1 MLAGVVR
8 VSTLL
13 DYDESPNRTFIVV
26 AYDNGIPSLSSTAT
40 VFVRLSNTNKYP
52 PVFDPVSRFPRRL
65 FNILVSV
72 LVSAAGFSDSVLI

>member
-1 MLAGVVR
+1 M
-8 VSTLL
+8 L

-52 PVFDPVSRFPRRL
+52 PVFDPVSGL
-65 FNILVSV
+65 FQAAVYSFSFTFSSSQLLALVIV
-72 LVSAAGFSDSVLI
+72 VI